1 MARHDPAKIKMA
13 ELMLR
18 GVNWEEAVLEAGAL
32 PVSRSAA
39 YWFVDQYIMRGE
51 QALEDRRRGQ
61 AYKLCGDRLEWLL
74 ARCQEVPEITSQ
86 ELQAEIRE
94 VYDLRVSTSQ
104 INRVRATHGVSRP
117 QKKRA

>member
-18 GVNWEEAVLEAGAL
+18 GVNWEDARREAGVW
-32 PVSRSAA
+32 VSRSGA
-39 YWFVDQYIMRGE
+39 YWFLDQYCQRGE
-51 QALEDRRRGQ
+51 QALDDRRRGQ

-74 ARCQEVPEITSQ
+74 ARSREKPEITSQ

-94 VYDLRVSTSQ
+94 MYGLRVSTSQ
-104 INRVRATHGVSRP
+104 INRVRAAHGVSRP